1 MYRNLHS
8 RLSVGAAEGCDLL
21 ILFLKNQSQK
31 IAAFGSSYKNRAQ
44 QKIVAHGG
52 VIRGWKGKS
61 GASACAYAVF
71 YQFRAIKL
79 TKWVARGGYFPVSV
93 LVLPGLT
100 RSHCVKRAI
109 SICQVEPNPDFGIY
123 NPTRRGYRRGCQIQ
137 KIGLDG

>member
-1 MYRNLHS
+1 MTDRHGLLGWWKGGGQAPPKKRPVYRNHWFW
-8 RLSVGAAEGCDLL
+8 R
-21 ILFLKNQSQK
+21 
-31 IAAFGSSYKNRAQ
+31 
-44 QKIVAHGG
+44 G
-52 VIRGWKGKS
+52 VKGKS
-61 GASACAYAVF
+61 RAGGCPYAVF
-71 YQFRAIKL
+71 YRFRAINL

>member
-1 MYRNLHS
+1 
-8 RLSVGAAEGCDLL
+8 
-21 ILFLKNQSQK
+21 LKNQSQK

-44 QKIVAHGG
+44 QKIVDCGRAITGL
-52 VIRGWKGKS
+52 KAKS
-61 GASACAYAVF
+61 GASARAYAVF
-71 YQFRAIKL
+71 YRFRAINL

-100 RSHCVKRAI
+100 RSHCVKRAF